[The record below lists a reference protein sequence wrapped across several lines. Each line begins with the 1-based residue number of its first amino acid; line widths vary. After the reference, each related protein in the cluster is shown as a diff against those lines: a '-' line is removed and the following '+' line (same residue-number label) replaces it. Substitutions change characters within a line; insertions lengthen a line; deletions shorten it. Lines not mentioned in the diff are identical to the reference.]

1 LVVGRLVYRCRMRVD
16 SYLRSTLPAPEL
28 PGNLPDH
35 AQWLAGEGA
44 GSWFV
49 LDLDGIDVYKVARY
63 DPEGKLECI
72 GLFVVQ
78 EPSFFHFSKP
88 YKVTYISH
96 CQKVTLIQGEAV
108 VVLERINVDIK
119 LNE

>member
-1 LVVGRLVYRCRMRVD
+1 MRVD

-28 PGNLPDH
+28 PSNLPDH

-49 LDLDGIDVYKVARY
+49 LDLDSIDSYKVARY
-63 DPEGKLECI
+63 DPEGKLECS

-78 EPSFFHFSKP
+78 EASFFDSSKP
-88 YKVTYISH
+88 FRVTYLSH
-96 CQKVTLIQGEAV
+96 CQKVTLIQGKV
-108 VVLERINVDIK
+108 MVVLERLNVDLK